1 MHDDV
6 RPNVSVYREAILKRL
21 AGMDVVLYIN
31 SETILST
38 SSNDAKVSLSRRL
51 SVIKVHNF
59 ILFNVLVVIVVALG
73 LLVVFS
79 SNISDTSSSGGNR
92 FSIPFETIIFLGL
105 EGNDRTSIRPKD

>member
-38 SSNDAKVSLSRRL
+38 SSNDAKVSL
-51 SVIKVHNF
+51 
-59 ILFNVLVVIVVALG
+59 
-73 LLVVFS
+73 
-79 SNISDTSSSGGNR
+79 
-92 FSIPFETIIFLGL
+92 
-105 EGNDRTSIRPKD
+105 